1 MLSYLG
7 WFCSLTL
14 PEWLVVGLFVFG
26 GCCSNV
32 YTLESIVTR
41 NPNAVTLLT
50 FAQFLVMACDG
61 LVRHLEWNSGN
72 QDAQHPPRKQLTL
85 GVWPRLRLKTRVV
98 PLRKWFVMVVLYFT
112 VSILN
117 NWALAFHISVP
128 LHIVFRSG
136 GLVMNMVVGYLFMR
150 KRYSGGQVLSVALVT
165 MGVILATLGSSQT
178 SALTSQ
184 GKSDHSPEK
193 YTEWLMGIGILSV
206 AMVLISFL
214 GLYQELTYRQYRNA
228 WREGMFY
235 NHLLALPFF
244 LPMWPAI
251 WDQIQHLNASTPL
264 RMDTLLPTESA
275 SLGWLSSYLVIPS
288 LWFYLVLNIGTQ
300 YVCATGVNRLTAI
313 TSSLTVNLVLNI
325 RKLVSLILS
334 VIIFNNPL
342 TFQSK

>member
-1 MLSYLG
+1 
-7 WFCSLTL
+7 
-14 PEWLVVGLFVFG
+14 
-26 GCCSNV
+26 
-32 YTLESIVTR
+32 
-41 NPNAVTLLT
+41 
-50 FAQFLVMACDG
+50 MACDG
-61 LVRHLEWNSGN
+61 LVRHLEWNPS
-72 QDAQHPPRKQLTL
+72 DWDSQHPPRKPFAI
-85 GVWPRLRLKTRVV
+85 GFWPRLRLKSRVV

-112 VSILN
+112 VSVLN

-150 KRYSGGQVLSVALVT
+150 KQYSSGQVLSVALVT
-165 MGVILATLGSSQT
+165 MGVILATLGSSET
-178 SALTSQ
+178 STSTGQ
-184 GKSDHSPEK
+184 AQSDHSPEK
-193 YTEWLMGIGILSV
+193 YTEWLTGIGILSV
-206 AMVLISFL
+206 AMILIAFL

-244 LPMWPAI
+244 LPMWPTI

-264 RMDTLLPTESA
+264 RMDAFLPAEPA

-288 LWFYLVLNIGTQ
+288 LWLYLALNVGTQ
-300 YVCATGVNRLTAI
+300 YVCATGVNYLTAI

-325 RKLVSLILS
+325 RKLVSLVLS

-342 TFQSK
+342 TFQSKVGCALVFFGSLLYSRSTEKKFKLESKEN